1 MTYFDESLDS
11 QIMTGRILV
20 VTDRRPGVE
29 GVAELLV
36 SAGFTDVRTV
46 CRVEGTDVVGGDPPD
61 AVVLDLTG
69 PAADT
74 DGGGWGCAPGTAYR
88 AVGGV
93 GGAVGGG
100 GGAVGGGGGDV
111 LGGGDD
117 VLGGGGDVLGGG
129 GAVGGGGNE
138 GDEGGAERAT
148 KVAGRAAVPAGGVP
162 EMVTARVGDV
172 DLPGRLR
179 LLLAVRFLRQR
190 VQDLSRQLTRLRAQQ
205 ARAVAESTF
214 LHAVVDNIE
223 ECVVA
228 CDDDGR
234 PAFANRS
241 AVRLGLGVPTTGQ
254 VAALAGDRLRS
265 AAGEKL
271 SAVEDPL
278 QRAWAG
284 QEVVDQEVSVV
295 VPGLGRRTFV
305 ANSRPMLVDPGR
317 RLGAVVAL
325 HDVTEQRRLIEELRR
340 GMLRDEVT
348 GLLNLALFLEAVERA
363 TARAG
368 RDHRPVAVLSIVV
381 DVANATELQSDGGV
395 GDPVLAALGRR
406 LPALLRPGDVAA
418 RYRDGFAVM
427 CEAPVDEVHARLIG
441 DRVRVGLCRPVEVA
455 GRVLTPR
462 MSLGVRTSRGCEA
475 GAEELLQ
482 DALVAALWARQHGRP
497 GPETLESAPRE
508 GFLRAGD
515 LAAELHH
522 ALPWGEFQVHYQP
535 MIDLGAGCIVGAEA
549 LSRWPRPGR
558 GPVLPERFLPVA
570 TQTGMLARLEAWVLR
585 TVCEQ
590 LAAWQAG
597 GLLGERFSVSVN
609 VSPQRVVAQ
618 DWPEEVLRTVEETG
632 ADPRR
637 LVLEITREAFAEDQD
652 RVLQALAAVQA
663 HRIRFALDDVGA
675 RPPEGLLRRFPIE
688 VLKVGRAVVSAMTG
702 PGPAAGRAAELIELA
717 RRFGLVTVATGVETA
732 RQASALVGMGCQ
744 QAQGHYFGEAR
755 PAERFTALMASPR

>member
-11 QIMTGRILV
+11 QIMAGRILV
-20 VTDRRPGVE
+20 VTDRRPGGE
-29 GVAELLV
+29 RVAELLV
-36 SAGFTDVRTV
+36 SAGFTEVRTV
-46 CRVEGTDVVGGDPPD
+46 CRAEGTDVVGGDPPD
-61 AVVLDLTG
+61 AVVLDLDEGSVERTTEVVG
-69 PAADT
+69 
-74 DGGGWGCAPGTAYR
+74 R
-88 AVGGV
+88 AVALAR
-93 GGAVGGG
+93 GA
-100 GGAVGGGGGDV
+100 
-111 LGGGDD
+111 
-117 VLGGGGDVLGGG
+117 
-129 GAVGGGGNE
+129 
-138 GDEGGAERAT
+138 
-148 KVAGRAAVPAGGVP
+148 P
-162 EMVTARVGDV
+162 EMVTTRVDDD
-172 DLPGRLR
+172 DLSGRLR
-179 LLLAVRFLRQR
+179 LLLAVRFLLQR
-190 VQDLSRQLTRLRAQQ
+190 AQDLSRQLTRMRAQQ
-205 ARAVAESTF
+205 DRVAQESTF

-228 CDDDGR
+228 CDEDGR
-234 PAFANRS
+234 LTFANRS
-241 AVRLGLGVPTTGQ
+241 AVRLGLGAAATGR
-254 VAALAGDRLRS
+254 VAALGGDRLRS

-271 SAVEDPL
+271 PAAEDPL

-284 QEVVDQEVSVV
+284 QEVVDQEVSLE
-295 VPGLGRRTFV
+295 VPRLGRRTFV
-305 ANSRPMLVDPGR
+305 ANSRPILVDPGR

-325 HDVTEQRRLIEELRR
+325 HDITDQRRLIEELRR
-340 GMLRDEVT
+340 GLLRDEAT
-348 GLLNLALFLEAVERA
+348 GLPNLALFLEVVERA
-363 TARAG
+363 AARAG

-381 DVANATELQSDGGV
+381 DVASATQLQSDGGV
-395 GDPVLAALGRR
+395 GDPALAALGRR

-441 DRVRVGLCRPVEVA
+441 DRLRVGLCRPVEVA
-455 GRVLTPR
+455 GRALVPR
-462 MSLGVRTSRGCEA
+462 VSLGVRTSRGGET

-482 DALVAALWARQHGRP
+482 DALVAALWAKRHGRP
-497 GPETLESAPRE
+497 GTQTLDSAPRE
-508 GFLRAGD
+508 EFLRAAD

-535 MIDLGAGCIVGAEA
+535 TVDLGTGRIVGAEA

-590 LAAWQAG
+590 LATWQAG
-597 GLLGERFSVSVN
+597 GLLGDRFSVSVN
-609 VSPQRVVAQ
+609 VSPQRVVAS
-618 DWPEEVLRTVEETG
+618 DWPEEVRCTVEETR

-652 RVLQALAAVQA
+652 RVLQALTAVQA

-755 PAERFTALMASPR
+755 PAERFTALMT